1 LIDFAQKCDVFLGR
15 LKIFT
20 YHNGLPLVENKY
32 KIHTF
37 SRGCSMKNKQDAWN
51 KFAETG
57 RINDY
62 LEFCSLCSKEEN
74 RHAPKYRRSGNKG
87 NGNRRK

>member
-1 LIDFAQKCDVFLGR
+1 
-15 LKIFT
+15 
-20 YHNGLPLVENKY
+20 
-32 KIHTF
+32 
-37 SRGCSMKNKQDAWN
+37 MKNKQDAWT

-74 RHAPKYRRSGNKG
+74 RHAPEYRRSGNKG